1 MTLLDQM
8 GIQIYWT
15 GHDGFRIAGDK
26 QTISVD
32 PYKLKKNNNQ
42 DSKKGRSD
50 IVLISHNHFDHLSL
64 DDLNQVVN
72 KDTIIVAANECL
84 EQLKAVD
91 VGEIKGVRPGDE
103 VVVKNIPIEI
113 VPAYNTNK
121 KFHPKA
127 DQKVGFIFTL
137 NGKRIYHAG
146 DTDHIPEMKTINA
159 DIALVPVSGTYV
171 MTSEE
176 AAQAIN
182 ETIKPRHFAIPMHY
196 GTIVGSRADA
206 ERFKE
211 LVKICE
217 VKILETE

>member
-1 MTLLDQM
+1 MLDQM
-8 GIQIYWT
+8 DIQLYWT
-15 GHDGFRIAGDK
+15 GHDGFRIEGDK
-26 QTISVD
+26 KTISVD
-32 PYKLKKNNNQ
+32 PYKLKNNNQ
-42 DSKKGRSD
+42 VNKKNRSD

-72 KDTIIVAANECL
+72 KDTIIVTANECVQ
-84 EQLKAVD
+84 QLKAVD
-91 VGEIKGVRPGDE
+91 AGEIKGVRPGDE
-103 VVVKNIPIEI
+103 FVVKNIRIEI

-127 DQKVGFIFTL
+127 DEKVGFIFTL

-146 DTDHIPEMKTINA
+146 DTDHIPEMKAIKS

-182 ETIKPRHFAIPMHY
+182 ETIRPRHFAIPMHY

-217 VKILETE
+217 VKILESE

>member
-1 MTLLDQM
+1 VTLLDQM

-15 GHDGFRIAGDK
+15 GHDGFRIEVDK
-26 QTISVD
+26 HTISVD
-32 PYKLKKNNNQ
+32 PYKLKNNNNQ
-42 DSKKGRSD
+42 DNKKNRSD

-72 KDTIIVAANECL
+72 KDTIIVTANECV
-84 EQLKAVD
+84 EQLKAVE

-103 VVVKNIPIEI
+103 VVVKNIRIEI
-113 VPAYNTNK
+113 APAYNTNK

-127 DQKVGFIFTL
+127 DEKVGFIFTL

-146 DTDHIPEMKTINA
+146 DTDHIPEMKAIKP

-171 MTSEE
+171 MTSDE

-182 ETIKPRHFAIPMHY
+182 ETIKPRNFAIPMHY
-196 GTIVGSRADA
+196 GTIVGSRVDA

-217 VKILETE
+217 VKILERE